1 MAAQSHYCG
10 KSRVI
15 MLTTDKKISLIDT
28 SFSDDIYMVKL
39 LSRYMNYRVKDI
51 SLSSEGRKKI
61 EWAEAHMPVLVSMR
75 NKYEKTKPLKGI
87 KIAGCLHV
95 TKETGVLMRTLKMAG
110 AELSWC
116 GCNPLSTQDD
126 VAASLATDE
135 GISVFAR
142 RGVSTKEYYDDIH
155 SAMDINPHI
164 TIDDG
169 ADLTIEMHKENNGS
183 RSRVYGGTEE
193 TTTGVI
199 RLRALQKSGKLIYP
213 IIAVN
218 DAETKH
224 DFDNVYG
231 TGQSALDGIV
241 RATNILI
248 SGKNV
253 VVAGYGHVGKGIAR
267 NASGMGANVIVT
279 EVDPIAALKA
289 KLDGFSVAPMRSA
302 SDKGDVFITT
312 TGCKDVIIEE
322 HISKM
327 KDGAILANA
336 GHFNVEISITALES
350 QCVNKKQMNKD
361 TTQYTLKSGNRVYL
375 IGEGRLVNLA
385 AAEGHPSEV
394 MDMSF
399 ANQFLSVLRLAE
411 SKGTM
416 KPMVYN
422 IDKSQDQEIALAK
435 LESMYIS
442 IDKLTEEQKI
452 YLEGFSEGT

>member
-1 MAAQSHYCG
+1 M
-10 KSRVI
+10 
-15 MLTTDKKISLIDT
+15 T
-28 SFSDDIYMVKL
+28 
-39 LSRYMNYRVKDI
+39 YRIKDI
-51 SLSSEGRKKI
+51 SLSSEGRRKI
-61 EWAEAHMPVLVSMR
+61 EWAEAHMPVLVSLGH
-75 NKYEKTKPLKGI
+75 KYEKTKPLNGI

-95 TKETGVLMRTLKMAG
+95 TKETGVLIRTLKIAG
-110 AELSWC
+110 AEISWC

-135 GISVFAR
+135 GISVFAS
-142 RGVSTKEYYDDIH
+142 RGISTKEYYDDIH

-169 ADLTIEMHKENNGS
+169 ADLTIEMHKKNNGS
-183 RSRVYGGTEE
+183 KSRIYGGTEE
-193 TTTGVI
+193 TTTGVV
-199 RLRALQKSGKLIYP
+199 RLRALHKSGKLIYP

-231 TGQSALDGIV
+231 TGQSALDGII
-241 RATNILI
+241 RATNILV

-289 KLDGFSVAPMRSA
+289 KLDGYSVASMQYA
-302 SDKGDVFITT
+302 STKGDVFVTT
-312 TGCKDVIIEE
+312 TGCKDVIVGD

-336 GHFNVEISITALES
+336 GHFNVEISITALEG
-350 QCVNKKQMNKD
+350 QCVSKRQMNEN
-361 TTQYTLKSGNRVYL
+361 TTQYTLKNGNRVYL
-375 IGEGRLVNLA
+375 IAEGRLVNLA

-399 ANQFLSVLRLAE
+399 ANQFLSAIKIAQ
-411 SKGTM
+411 SNGSM

-435 LESMYIS
+435 LESMDIS
-442 IDKLTEEQKI
+442 IDKLSEEQKA